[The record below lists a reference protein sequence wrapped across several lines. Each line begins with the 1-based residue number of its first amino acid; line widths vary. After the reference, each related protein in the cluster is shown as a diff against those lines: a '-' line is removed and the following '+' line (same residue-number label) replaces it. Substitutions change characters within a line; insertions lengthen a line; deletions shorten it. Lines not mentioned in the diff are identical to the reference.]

1 MSQLEKGIERMVI
14 SYMLLPGDSFGL
26 SRAYSVNGLGCLNMF
41 SLAYEYEL
49 TPYEIMCIYYVYTY
63 TLT

>member
-1 MSQLEKGIERMVI
+1 
-14 SYMLLPGDSFGL
+14 MLLPGDSFGL